1 MEELGDSI
9 EPDNVQDIVL
19 LVHSFCRNSHSFV
32 ALDSFSVGVVLE
44 TANIFEAT
52 TTLVKVEERKCCDVV
67 ECELF
72 SVKKFGSVIYF
83 VRVII

>member
-1 MEELGDSI
+1 M
-9 EPDNVQDIVL
+9 
-19 LVHSFCRNSHSFV
+19 
-32 ALDSFSVGVVLE
+32 E

-72 SVKKFGSVIYF
+72 SVKKFGFVIYF
-83 VRVII
+83 GRVII

>member
-9 EPDNVQDIVL
+9 EPNYVQDIVL
-19 LVHSFCRNSHSFV
+19 LVHSICCYSHSFV
-32 ALDSFSVGVVLE
+32 ALDSPSGGVVLE

-52 TTLVKVEERKCCDVV
+52 TTLVKVEEGKCCDVV

-72 SVKKFGSVIYF
+72 SVKKFGFVIYF
-83 VRVII
+83 GRVII